1 MKLSRFSPVCAL
13 LLTALGVGSA
23 QGAAVFFGPTPYLSA
38 ADIPAGLYTGG
49 GPAALEDFEDGTLDF
64 GITVSAG
71 AFVFGPDPHADSV
84 DLDDGTLDGSGTA
97 GMLITT
103 GSTMITFFFPA
114 NATAAGVA
122 WTDGPTRTTTF
133 EAFGPGMVSLGT
145 IGPFALG
152 DGSSKG
158 GTAEDRFFGA
168 RDPNGI
174 AAIRLT
180 NSGASVEADHV
191 QFGVPL
197 PTAAGMALALLGAG
211 LARKLFKTRQ

>member
-1 MKLSRFSPVCAL
+1 MKLSRFSPTCAL
-13 LLTALGVGSA
+13 FLTTLVVGSA
-23 QGAAVFFGPTPYLSA
+23 QGAAVFFGPTPYFSA

-49 GPAALEDFEDGTLDF
+49 GPVALEDFEDGSLDF

-71 AFVFGPDPHADSV
+71 AFIFGPDPFADSV
-84 DLDDGTLDGSGTA
+84 DLDDGFLDGSGTA
-97 GMLITT
+97 GMSIAAGL
-103 GSTMITFFFPA
+103 SMITFFFPA
-114 NATAAGVA
+114 SATAAGVV
-122 WTDGPTRTTTF
+122 WTDGPSGTTTF

-152 DGSSKG
+152 DGSFLG
-158 GTAEDRFFGA
+158 GTAEDRFFGVS
-168 RDPNGI
+168 DPNGI

-180 NSGASVEADHV
+180 NSGSSVEADHV

-211 LARKLFKTRQ
+211 LLRKLFKTQP